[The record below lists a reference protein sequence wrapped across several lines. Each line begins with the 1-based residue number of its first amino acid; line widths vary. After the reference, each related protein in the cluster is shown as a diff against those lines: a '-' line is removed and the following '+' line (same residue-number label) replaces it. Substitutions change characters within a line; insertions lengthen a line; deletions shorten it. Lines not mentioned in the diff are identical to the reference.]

1 MLVLPKPMLVARLLA
16 SDFPSEN
23 PRTQTRNFPYTSTLG
38 NILRMKE
45 KLSLIIIFFVFF
57 IGNSQER
64 KIEKIYSDCYFNAMP
79 ENGKEVKKYYK
90 IYENLLISNG
100 FLKDNSG
107 KSYYKL
113 FEKVMT
119 EKFVDTKTNFSLIDS
134 INTLNYSNLVHANEK
149 CTEKIKS
156 LKKYK
161 NSNTFLLEK
170 RMDSIKEEFD
180 LKNASEVF
188 LKIFDYRDFEIEF
201 YKLRVLL
208 VLEMNKSLAEFEIET
223 PKYSKERIENSLN
236 IYLSKENII
245 SINGKK
251 TSKTE
256 FKKVLED
263 YLLRNKKE
271 SLISIKSSRDA
282 QYGEYLKLNENLELI
297 FSNFK
302 NKISIQHYNKNFEDL
317 TKNEKEEIEK
327 EYSFEIYHKEPE

>member
-1 MLVLPKPMLVARLLA
+1 MK
-16 SDFPSEN
+16 
-23 PRTQTRNFPYTSTLG
+23 Y
-38 NILRMKE
+38 IL
-45 KLSLIIIFFVFF
+45 SIIIIFFAVVVS
-57 IGNSQER
+57 NSQER
-64 KIEKIYSDCYFNAMP
+64 EIEKIYSDCYFNAMP

-90 IYENLLISNG
+90 IYENLLISKD

-107 KSYYKL
+107 KSYYEL

-119 EKFVDTKTNFSLIDS
+119 EKFVDTKTNYSLIDS

-208 VLEMNKSLAEFEIET
+208 VLEMNKSVAEFEIET
-223 PKYSKERIENSLN
+223 PKYSKERIENSFN
-236 IYLSKENII
+236 VNLSKENII
-245 SINGKK
+245 SVNGKK
-251 TSKTE
+251 TSKTG
-256 FKKVLED
+256 FKNVLKD

-271 SLISIKSSRDA
+271 SLISIKLSRDA
-282 QYGEYLKLNENLELI
+282 QYGEYIKLNENLELV
-297 FSNFK
+297 F
-302 NKISIQHYNKNFEDL
+302 
-317 TKNEKEEIEK
+317 
-327 EYSFEIYHKEPE
+327 

>member
-1 MLVLPKPMLVARLLA
+1 
-16 SDFPSEN
+16 
-23 PRTQTRNFPYTSTLG
+23 
-38 NILRMKE
+38 MKE
-45 KLSLIIIFFVFF
+45 ILSIIIIFFAVFVS
-57 IGNSQER
+57 NSQER
-64 KIEKIYSDCYFNAMP
+64 EIEKIYSDCYFNAMP

-90 IYENLLISNG
+90 IYENLLISKD

-107 KSYYKL
+107 KSYYEL

-119 EKFVDTKTNFSLIDS
+119 EKFVDTKTNYSLIDS

-208 VLEMNKSLAEFEIET
+208 VLEMNKSVAEFEIET
-223 PKYSKERIENSLN
+223 PKYSKERIENSFN
-236 IYLSKENII
+236 VNLSKENII
-245 SINGKK
+245 SVNGKK
-251 TSKTE
+251 TSKTG
-256 FKKVLED
+256 FKNVLKD

-271 SLISIKSSRDA
+271 SLISIKLSRDA
-282 QYGEYLKLNENLELI
+282 QYGEYLKLNENLELV
-297 FSNFK
+297 FSKLRNQ
-302 NKISIQHYNKNFEDL
+302 ISIEYFNKEFNSL
-317 TKNEKEEIEK
+317 TKGEKGKIEK
-327 EYSFEIYHKEPE
+327 EYSFEIYEKEPE